1 MVFGFVTYDMTW
13 FAMTA
18 PTDSLMTDWMGE
30 EDIVVGGRERVKVKR
45 WKLWE
50 TDNELPK
57 SKAGAL
63 KKKKNG

>member
-30 EDIVVGGRERVKVKR
+30 EVIVVGGGGSGK
-45 WKLWE
+45 
-50 TDNELPK
+50 
-57 SKAGAL
+57 
-63 KKKKNG
+63 

>member
-30 EDIVVGGRERVKVKR
+30 EDIVVGGKERVKVKR

-50 TDNELPK
+50 TDNECPK
-57 SKAGAL
+57 SKAGACL
-63 KKKKNG
+63 FLE